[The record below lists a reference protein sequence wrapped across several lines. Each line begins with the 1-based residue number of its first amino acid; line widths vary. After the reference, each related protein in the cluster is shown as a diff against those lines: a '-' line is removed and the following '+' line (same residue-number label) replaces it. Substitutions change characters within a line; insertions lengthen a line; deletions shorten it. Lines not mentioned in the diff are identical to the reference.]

1 MAEGQPPIRVLLADD
16 DSSVLHALEEV
27 MSAAGMDVV
36 ATAADADEAIAAAVE
51 NRADVAVLD
60 VKMPGGG
67 PRAAREISRRSPS
80 TRVVAL
86 SAHDDREAVASMLR
100 AGALGYVVKGA
111 PIAEIVEAIT
121 RAARGLG
128 SLSRDAAAN
137 VAAELEE
144 QLGDRERRRAEQS
157 SALESVREALRPGA
171 IRCVFQPIVDLET
184 GIAVGFEALSRFEL
198 EPRRG
203 PAEWFAAAAEV
214 GLLVELEIAALET
227 ATALFPVLP
236 PTAYLSLN
244 ASPSTLRSERLFE
257 TLVGVPPE
265 RIVLEITEHAE
276 VPDYAALGEA
286 LASIRGRGARLAVD
300 DAGAGF
306 ASLRHVLA
314 LSPDII
320 KLDISITQGL
330 DTDRARRALGAAFA
344 SFSREMSMT
353 LVAEGIETL
362 AELEALRALG
372 VRYGQGYYLG
382 RPSPDPRLPFDAAR

>member
-1 MAEGQPPIRVLLADD
+1 MAEQRPPIRVLLADD
-16 DSSVLHALEEV
+16 DPHVLAALQEV
-27 MSAAGMDVV
+27 LSAAGMDVV
-36 ATAADADEAIAAAVE
+36 ATAADADEAIAATLST
-51 NRADVAVLD
+51 RADVAVVD

-67 PRAAREISRRSPS
+67 PRAAREIGRSSPL
-80 TRVVAL
+80 TQVVAL

-137 VAAELEE
+137 VAAALEE
-144 QLGDRERRRAEQS
+144 QLGDRERRDDEQR
-157 SALESVREALRPGA
+157 SALDSVREALRPGA
-171 IRCVFQPIVDLET
+171 IRTVFQPIVDLGT
-184 GIAVGFEALSRFEL
+184 GVAVGFEALSRFEL

-203 PAEWFAAAAEV
+203 PDVWFAAAAEV
-214 GLLVELEIAALET
+214 GLLVELEIAALEA
-227 ATALFPVLP
+227 ATARFPILP
-236 PTAYLSLN
+236 PNAYLSLN
-244 ASPSTLRSERLFE
+244 ASPSALRSERLVE
-257 TLVGVPPE
+257 ALVGVPPE

-276 VPDYAALGEA
+276 VPDYAALGDA

-306 ASLRHVLA
+306 ASLRHVIALA
-314 LSPDII
+314 PDII

-382 RPSPDPRLPFDAAR
+382 RPTPDPRQPFDAAR